1 MKEIKQE
8 TDRPKGNLPYQDVNR
23 PFRMQFV
30 IPGPGITIEQ
40 DKNGVL
46 YISAQ
51 GGSSVSDI
59 IAGDNI
65 EIEHREDGS
74 VVISAVNS
82 VTNITAGENV
92 TITVDPETGASVIN
106 SIIGG
111 ETNEHYKG
119 VFDTTEDLIAADP
132 EPEIGDYGLIKSL
145 TITNGETSWSGQYKY
160 CFYINGAWTV
170 VDQMLTFTKNLD
182 LLQQYYSVGG
192 SSPVIYLHEIAR
204 SGNFWDLNNIPIVAT
219 PEVTVEGTTVTATCA
234 TEGAEIW
241 YSTDGSMPHVNGTKY
256 TGPITASG
264 ATTFRFVGIKNGMI
278 NSLEAVASADYE
290 LQAPVIELDWHN
302 GKIEISNP
310 NQTGTV
316 FYRFSSVQVPSG
328 EFVEYTD
335 PIDVF
340 QYANAYV
347 EAKVIDDSTES
358 NTNSAFYT
366 KIQTSYYHL
375 NFQRNVIEG
384 KNIIYINC
392 DLTESVVKYASY
404 NSSPDEVDVSW
415 DSDEMTEALVFNVF
429 ETIGIKYE
437 VFAPGY
443 IPVMSN
449 WSFSSSKPLAP
460 SISFD
465 SDTGF
470 VTITSS
476 NGIPV
481 RNFFDPEDKTG
492 CRIYYTLDGST
503 PTDQSTLYTG
513 PFQISESVTVKAVLV
528 AYGEYSS
535 DVSEL
540 EIQVLSAPQFSLD
553 WHTGR
558 VTMTNPN
565 EDGSIYY
572 TIDGSEPT
580 SESSVYSFPV
590 LLTNAATV
598 KAKVISENGSSAT
611 AEQAYTKAQAPLIN
625 DGNTSITWNLNKL
638 SGNYSVKMTTQQTG
652 GVTKYTS
659 LSEGYI
665 PADPT
670 WASQE
675 FVNELSAPFFDE
687 MTFKARTFAEGYLPS
702 AVTSMTFGTSVVHP
716 VVIAYDETAGTVSFT
731 RQWFTA
737 QIPLQTNNNTPELGC
752 RVYYTLDG
760 STPDDTSTLWDGNPV
775 SVSPGTTVKA
785 LLVCYGQ
792 YDSEV
797 ATYNVPGNDPEYG
810 VRHDKTSSSPDLER
824 IGNLDLHVS
833 LPVQSGM
840 RRCLLNDDGTVNYYL
855 DPDDSTLK
863 ADGSPADLTGADG
876 QFMVEIPE
884 HWRKY
889 VSVNEDGEDY
899 EEFWLSAEAV
909 EGYEHVPTMYVSAD
923 EASMD
928 RTTGKLSA
936 VVNGTARFRGGTND
950 DELDNDQYKT
960 LLGRPVS
967 GVSWEDFY
975 AAAQKRGSGWTNYL
989 SYCNTALYWLF
1000 MVEYATLNSQKP
1012 YNGTLSQEGFR
1023 QGGLGPDV
1031 TDFYSW
1037 FSFNGGQP
1045 FVPTGVSVSL
1055 GNHSGVTPY
1064 TIDLGTGGGS
1074 GGGGSQRAS
1083 SGSDSDSG
1091 TYTAMVSTY
1100 RGVTCPFGHL
1110 GKAASGVFETSIDG
1124 ETVYLYTCNDPNMIG
1139 FDPTASGYQRVA
1151 LQNGLLN
1158 QLVVSVGYHN
1168 GNFYPNSGGAEI
1180 QDPAQALDTYFCD
1193 GAYVSAS
1200 GEGVYG
1206 FVSVPFLGGHAVVGS
1221 VCGFAFAGFELDPS
1235 DAYPSFGSR
1244 LCYIYSSS
1252 PYNPPVDPDPDPEQ

>member
-8 TDRPKGNLPYQDVNR
+8 TNRPKGNLPYQDVNR

-51 GGSSVSDI
+51 GGASVSDI

-219 PEVTVEGTTVTATCA
+219 PEATVEGKTITVTCE

-256 TGPITASG
+256 TGPIAFNSA
-264 ATTFRFVGIKNGMI
+264 ATYRFVGIKNGMI
-278 NSLEAVASADYE
+278 NSMECVVNAGYE
-290 LQAPVIELDWHN
+290 LEDPVITFDWHT
-302 GKIEISNP
+302 GKVLMTNP
-310 NQTGTV
+310 NKDGSGDPVGSVFYTLDGSDPTSSSTKFVDPFLITMGHTVKTVTVKAVVFDAVQNDYSGIASLVVGKTYISYSFWSGADTGEMTLFGTV
-316 FYRFSSVQVPSG
+316 VEGPGNAAPASDGELRYTLDGSVPDYSSDLMESRVEGHRYGNPQTAKLIGFRPGCIPS
-328 EFVEYTD
+328 
-335 PIDVF
+335 
-340 QYANAYV
+340 
-347 EAKVIDDSTES
+347 
-358 NTNSAFYT
+358 
-366 KIQTSYYHL
+366 
-375 NFQRNVIEG
+375 NVG
-384 KNIIYINC
+384 
-392 DLTESVVKYASY
+392 TVVMGYEKP
-404 NSSPDEVDVSW
+404 SSP
-415 DSDEMTEALVFNVF
+415 L
-429 ETIGIKYE
+429 
-437 VFAPGY
+437 
-443 IPVMSN
+443 
-449 WSFSSSKPLAP
+449 
-460 SISFD
+460 ISFD
-465 SDTGF
+465 SSDSL
-470 VTITSS
+470 VTLSRS
-476 NGIPV
+476 GNVMNNPV
-481 RNFFDPEDKTG
+481 VPLKTDMNNPAVG

-540 EIQVLSAPQFSLD
+540 EIQVMDAPQFSLD

-572 TIDGSEPT
+572 TLDGSEPT
-580 SESSVYSFPV
+580 SESSVYSSPV

-638 SGNYSVKMTTQQTG
+638 SGNYSVKMTTRQTG

-665 PADPT
+665 PSDPT

-687 MTFKARTFAEGYLPS
+687 MTFKARTFAEGYIPS

-716 VVIAYDETAGTVSFT
+716 VVIGYDENAGTVSFT

-760 STPDDTSTLWDGNPV
+760 TTPDDTSTLWDGNPV
-775 SVSPGTTVKA
+775 SVAPGTTVKA

-792 YDSEV
+792 YESDV
-797 ATYNVPGNDPEYG
+797 ATYNVPGGMEYMYLEAAQANST
-810 VRHDKTSSSPDLER
+810 VSMVSTLETAPDLEY
-824 IGNLDLHVS
+824 S
-833 LPVQSGM
+833 T
-840 RRCLLNDDGTVNYYL
+840 DGVTWQEWQHTSAEGVHTFDTITLGEVGDKVYFRGDN
-855 DPDDSTLK
+855 PDGLGALGENIAYFSNFV
-863 ADGSPADLTGADG
+863 LTGAINAGGNIMSILDMTMALSDVP
-876 QFMVEIPE
+876 QF
-884 HWRKY
+884 
-889 VSVNEDGEDY
+889 
-899 EEFWLSAEAV
+899 
-909 EGYEHVPTMYVSAD
+909 
-923 EASMD
+923 
-928 RTTGKLSA
+928 
-936 VVNGTARFRGGTND
+936 
-950 DELDNDQYKT
+950 
-960 LLGRPVS
+960 
-967 GVSWEDFY
+967 
-975 AAAQKRGSGWTNYL
+975 
-989 SYCNTALYWLF
+989 
-1000 MVEYATLNSQKP
+1000 
-1012 YNGTLSQEGFR
+1012 
-1023 QGGLGPDV
+1023 
-1031 TDFYSW
+1031 
-1037 FSFNGGQP
+1037 
-1045 FVPTGVSVSL
+1045 
-1055 GNHSGVTPY
+1055 
-1064 TIDLGTGGGS
+1064 
-1074 GGGGSQRAS
+1074 
-1083 SGSDSDSG
+1083 
-1091 TYTAMVSTY
+1091 
-1100 RGVTCPFGHL
+1100 
-1110 GKAASGVFETSIDG
+1110 
-1124 ETVYLYTCNDPNMIG
+1124 
-1139 FDPTASGYQRVA
+1139 
-1151 LQNGLLN
+1151 GLLN
-1158 QLVVSVGYHN
+1158 LFAVMKEGIESALLTPPSMDTVTTIGKGGCSDMYN
-1168 GNFYPNSGGAEI
+1168 GCTSLTAAANMPLLTTI
-1180 QDPAQALDTYFCD
+1180 
-1193 GAYVSAS
+1193 
-1200 GEGVYG
+1200 GEGGCDSMYKG
-1206 FVSVPFLGGHAVVGS
+1206 CTSLTAAADMPSLTTIGEGGCEGMYNNCIFNMSDDGS
-1221 VCGFAFAGFELDPS
+1221 TLNFAFPT
-1235 DAYPSFGSR
+1235 
-1244 LCYIYSSS
+1244 
-1252 PYNPPVDPDPDPEQ
+1252 PPVTAGEETFATAYDVAEWMGNTNGFNPK

>member
-1 MKEIKQE
+1 MSKNKNM
-8 TDRPKGNLPYQDVNR
+8 TPFLPENTPASAIPYRGVNQ
-23 PFRMQFV
+23 PFRFQFIV
-30 IPGPGITIEQ
+30 PGPGIQ
-40 DKNGVL
+40 MFVDKNGIL
-46 YISAQ
+46 YVSAE
-51 GGSSVSDI
+51 GGESVTDI

-65 EIEHREDGS
+65 EIERREDGKI
-74 VVISAVNS
+74 VISAVNT
-82 VTNITAGENV
+82 VTDIAAGQNV
-92 TITVDPETGASVIN
+92 TITIDEETGAAVIN
-106 SIIGG
+106 AITGG

-132 EPEIGDYGLIKSL
+132 DPEIGDYGLIKSL

-170 VDQMLTFTKNLD
+170 VDQMLTFTKDLN

-192 SSPVIYLHEIAR
+192 SSPVIYLHEVAR
-204 SGNFWDLNNIPIVAT
+204 SGNFLDLNNIPIVAT

-241 YSTDGSMPHVNGTKY
+241 YTTDGSMPHVNGTKY
-256 TGPITASG
+256 TGSITASG
-264 ATTFRFVGIKNGMI
+264 ATTYRFVGIKNGMI
-278 NSLEAVASADYE
+278 NSLEAVVSADYE
-290 LQAPVIELDWHN
+290 LLSPTIELDWHT
-302 GKIEISNP
+302 GDISMTNP
-310 NQTGTV
+310 NVDGNGDPVGAIYFKGTGYGAWTLYTGPINKRGTLNV
-316 FYRFSSVQVPSG
+316 DWVAKVVSDNKESAEASCHFVSVPQVMMSGATNWIFGTRSFTAYFSNADNFSG
-328 EFVEYTD
+328 EIRYTTNGVKPEYND
-335 PIDVF
+335 EPYVSPITFPTYD
-340 QYANAYV
+340 AP
-347 EAKVIDDSTES
+347 S
-358 NTNSAFYT
+358 
-366 KIQTSYYHL
+366 
-375 NFQRNVIEG
+375 
-384 KNIIYINC
+384 
-392 DLTESVVKYASY
+392 DLWAS
-404 NSSPDEVDVSW
+404 
-415 DSDEMTEALVFNVF
+415 
-429 ETIGIKYE
+429 G
-437 VFAPGY
+437 FAEGY
-443 IPVMSN
+443 IPN
-449 WSFSSSKPLAP
+449 NGFHYIHPGYEKPSAP
-460 SISFD
+460 GISYNPQTSIVTLYR
-465 SDTGF
+465 TGN
-470 VTITSS
+470 TININPRTS
-476 NGIPV
+476 
-481 RNFFDPEDKTG
+481 TG
-492 CRIYYTLDGST
+492 GNVETTCSIYYTLDGST

-528 AYGEYSS
+528 AYGQYSS
-535 DVSEL
+535 DISEL

-565 EDGSIYY
+565 EDGIIHY
-572 TIDGSEPT
+572 TLDGSEPT
-580 SESSVYSFPV
+580 SESSVYSSPV

-638 SGNYSVKMTTQQTG
+638 SGNYSVKMTTRQTG

-665 PADPT
+665 PSDPT

-675 FVNELSAPFFDE
+675 FVNELSAPFFEE
-687 MTFKARTFAEGYLPS
+687 MTFKARTFADGYLPS
-702 AVTSMTFGTSVVHP
+702 AVTSVTFGISVVHP
-716 VVIAYDETAGTVSFT
+716 VVIGYDETAGTVSFT

-760 STPDDTSTLWDGNPV
+760 TTPDDTSTLWDGNPV
-775 SVSPGTTVKA
+775 PVAPGTTVKA

-792 YDSEV
+792 YESEV

-863 ADGSPADLTGADG
+863 ADGTPADLTGADG

-889 VSVNEDGEDY
+889 VSETDY
-899 EEFWLSAEAV
+899 EEFWLSAVEV
-909 EGYEHVPTMYVSAD
+909 EGYEHVPVMYVSAD

-928 RTTGKLSA
+928 RTSGKLAA
-936 VVNGTARFRGGTND
+936 VVNGTARFRGGSND
-950 DELDNDQYKT
+950 DTLDNDQYKT

-967 GVSWEDFY
+967 NVSWEDFY

-1037 FSFNGGQP
+1037 LNFNGGMP

-1064 TIDLGTGGGS
+1064 TIDLGTGGG
-1074 GGGGSQRAS
+1074 GNDGR
-1083 SGSDSDSG
+1083 SGSGSDSG

-1151 LQNGLLN
+1151 LQNGLLG

-1180 QDPAQALDTYFCD
+1180 QDPTQALDTYFCD
-1193 GAYVSAS
+1193 GALVSAS
-1200 GEGVYG
+1200 GEDVYG
-1206 FVSVPFLGGHAVVGS
+1206 FVSVPNLSGVSIGGS
-1221 VCGFAFAGFELDPS
+1221 YCGFAFANFGHDPS
-1235 DAYPSFGSR
+1235 DAYPFIGSR

-1252 PYNPPVDPDPDPEQ
+1252 PYNPPVDPGPDQEQ

>member
-8 TDRPKGNLPYQDVNR
+8 TDRPKGNLPYQDINR

-111 ETNEHYKG
+111 ETDEHYKG

-132 EPEIGDYGLIKSL
+132 EPETGDYGLIKSL

-170 VDQMLTFTKNLD
+170 VDQILTFTKDLN

-192 SSPVIYLHEIAR
+192 SSPVIYLHEVAR

-219 PEVTVEGTTVTATCA
+219 PEVTVEGKTVTVTCA

-256 TGPITASG
+256 TGPIAFNSA
-264 ATTFRFVGIKNGMI
+264 ATYRFVGIKNGMI
-278 NSLEAVASADYE
+278 NSLEAVESVGFE
-290 LQAPVIELDWHN
+290 LQAPIIDLDWHT
-302 GKIEISNP
+302 GKIGISNN
-310 NQTGTV
+310 NQTGDILYRISYGGTPTGG
-316 FYRFSSVQVPSG
+316 FYPYS
-328 EFVEYTD
+328 T
-335 PIDVF
+335 PIDVISRGI
-340 QYANAYV
+340 AYV
-347 EAKVIDDSTES
+347 DAKIVDGNEES
-358 NTNSAFYT
+358 AVVSKVYRKIRTDELQFNSSWNNITGESSVFISCI
-366 KIQTSYYHL
+366 IQ
-375 NFQRNVIEG
+375 
-384 KNIIYINC
+384 
-392 DLTESVVKYASY
+392 DSVVKY
-404 NSSPDEVDVSW
+404 EVRPGDVNVSW
-415 DSDEMTEALVFNVF
+415 ESQEMVNAMNFIRFSGLTGLNYEIFAPDFIPL
-429 ETIGIKYE
+429 IGIWM
-437 VFAPGY
+437 FASTKPNA
-443 IPVMSN
+443 PV
-449 WSFSSSKPLAP
+449 L
-460 SISFD
+460 SFD
-465 SDTGF
+465 PENNIVNIING
-470 VTITSS
+470 
-476 NGIPV
+476 NGIPL
-481 RNFFDPEDKTG
+481 RTFADPEDHTG
-492 CRIYYTLDGST
+492 CRIYYTIDGST

-513 PFQISESVTVKAVLV
+513 PFQISESVTVKAVLI

-540 EIQVLSAPQFSLD
+540 AIQVMAQPQFSLD

-558 VTMTNPN
+558 VAMTNPN
-565 EDGSIYY
+565 EDGTIYY
-572 TIDGSEPT
+572 TLDGSEPT
-580 SESSVYSFPV
+580 SESSVYSSPV

-638 SGNYSVKMTTQQTG
+638 SGNYSVKMTTRQTG

-665 PADPT
+665 PSDPT

-702 AVTSMTFGTSVVHP
+702 SVTSMTFGTSVVHP
-716 VVIAYDETAGTVSFT
+716 VVIGYDETAGTVSFT

-760 STPDDTSTLWDGNPV
+760 TTPDDTSTLWDGNPV
-775 SVSPGTTVKA
+775 SVDPGTTVKA

-792 YDSEV
+792 YESEV

-810 VRHDKTSSSPDLER
+810 VRHDKTSSSSDLDR
-824 IGNLDLHVS
+824 IGNMDLHVS

-863 ADGSPADLTGADG
+863 ADGTPADLTGADG

-889 VSVNEDGEDY
+889 VSETDY
-899 EEFWLSAEAV
+899 EEFWLSAVEV
-909 EGYEHVPTMYVSAD
+909 EGYKHVPVMYVSAD

-928 RTTGKLSA
+928 RTSGKLAA
-936 VVNGTARFRGGTND
+936 VVNSTARFRGGSND
-950 DELDNDQYKT
+950 DTLDNDRYKT

-967 GVSWEDFY
+967 YVSWEDFY

-1037 FSFNGGQP
+1037 FEFNGGEP

-1064 TIDLGTGGGS
+1064 TIDLGTGGG
-1074 GGGGSQRAS
+1074 GGGGDNSRS
-1083 SGSDSDSG
+1083 SSDSDSR

-1110 GKAASGVFETSIDG
+1110 GKSASGIFETSIDG
-1124 ETVYLYTCNDPNMIG
+1124 ETVYLYTCNDPNLIG

-1151 LQNGLLN
+1151 LQNGLSG

-1168 GNFYPNSGGAEI
+1168 GNFYPNSGGSVI
-1180 QDPAQALDTYFCD
+1180 QDPTQALDTYFCD
-1193 GAYVSAS
+1193 GAFVYAS
-1200 GEGVYG
+1200 GADMYD
-1206 FVSVPFLGGHAVVGS
+1206 FVSVPVLGGFAVSGS
-1221 VCGFAFAGFELDPS
+1221 YCGFAYAAFENDPS
-1235 DAYPSFGSR
+1235 VAFPSLGSR

-1252 PYNPPVDPDPDPEQ
+1252 PYNPPVDPDPE

>member
-8 TDRPKGNLPYQDVNR
+8 TNRPKGNLPYQDVNR

-51 GGSSVSDI
+51 GGASVSDI

-170 VDQMLTFTKNLD
+170 VDQMLTFSKNLD

-241 YSTDGSMPHVNGTKY
+241 YTTDGSMPHVNGTKY

-264 ATTFRFVGIKNGMI
+264 ATTYRFVGIKNGMI

-290 LQAPVIELDWHN
+290 LLSPTIELDWHT
-302 GKIEISNP
+302 GDISMTNP
-310 NQTGTV
+310 NEDGNGDPVGAIYFKGTGYGQWTLYTGPINKRGTLNV
-316 FYRFSSVQVPSG
+316 DWVAKVVSDNKESAEASCHFVIVPQVMMSGATNWIFGIRSFTAYFSNADNFSG
-328 EFVEYTD
+328 EIRYTTNGVKPEYND
-335 PIDVF
+335 EPYVSPITFPTYD
-340 QYANAYV
+340 APSD
-347 EAKVIDDSTES
+347 IW
-358 NTNSAFYT
+358 
-366 KIQTSYYHL
+366 
-375 NFQRNVIEG
+375 
-384 KNIIYINC
+384 
-392 DLTESVVKYASY
+392 AS
-404 NSSPDEVDVSW
+404 
-415 DSDEMTEALVFNVF
+415 
-429 ETIGIKYE
+429 G
-437 VFAPGY
+437 FAEGY
-443 IPVMSN
+443 IPDN
-449 WSFSSSKPLAP
+449 GYHYIHPGYEKPSAP
-460 SISFD
+460 GISYNPQTSIVNLYR
-465 SDTGF
+465 TGNT
-470 VTITSS
+470 VTITL
-476 NGIPV
+476 
-481 RNFFDPEDKTG
+481 RTDPKRAVETS
-492 CRIYYTLDGST
+492 CSIYYTLDGST
-503 PTDQSTLYTG
+503 PTNQSTLYTG
-513 PFQISESVTVKAVLV
+513 PFQISESVTVKAVLI
-528 AYGEYSS
+528 AYGQYSS

-540 EIQVLSAPQFSLD
+540 EIQVMDAPQFSLD

-558 VTMTNPN
+558 VAMTNPN

-572 TIDGSEPT
+572 TLDGSEPT
-580 SESSVYSFPV
+580 SESSVYSSPV

-638 SGNYSVKMTTQQTG
+638 SGNYSVKMTTRQTG

-675 FVNELSAPFFDE
+675 FVNELSAPFFEE

-716 VVIAYDETAGTVSFT
+716 VVIGYDETSGTVSFT

-760 STPDDTSTLWDGNPV
+760 TTPDDTSTLWDGNPV
-775 SVSPGTTVKA
+775 SVAPGTTVKA

-792 YDSEV
+792 YESEV
-797 ATYNVPGNDPEYG
+797 ATYNVPG
-810 VRHDKTSSSPDLER
+810 
-824 IGNLDLHVS
+824 
-833 LPVQSGM
+833 GM
-840 RRCLLNDDGTVNYYL
+840 
-855 DPDDSTLK
+855 
-863 ADGSPADLTGADG
+863 
-876 QFMVEIPE
+876 
-884 HWRKY
+884 
-889 VSVNEDGEDY
+889 
-899 EEFWLSAEAV
+899 EELYFEAV
-909 EGYEHVPTMYVSAD
+909 ESNSTITIISQVPTAPSIEYSTDGETWQELQHTTADSIHTYETLTLSAIGDKVWLRGDNADGFSYFDGYD
-923 EASMD
+923 EYFTLITM
-928 RTTGKLSA
+928 TGKLSA
-936 VVNGTARFRGGTND
+936 GGNVMSLIDSTMATRQVPDYGFDYLFGTLYDDGNESLVSADIMNFVTSIGEKGCAYMFKYCAALVSAGDMPALASIGNSGCLRMYFSCTELSTASDMPSLTSIGDDGCLSMYSFDESVTLVENGELTFDFPTPPVTTTGGTT
-950 DELDNDQYKT
+950 YST
-960 LLGRPVS
+960 
-967 GVSWEDFY
+967 
-975 AAAQKRGSGWTNYL
+975 AQDVANWM
-989 SYCNTALYWLF
+989 SY
-1000 MVEYATLNSQKP
+1000 
-1012 YNGTLSQEGFR
+1012 
-1023 QGGLGPDV
+1023 
-1031 TDFYSW
+1031 
-1037 FSFNGGQP
+1037 
-1045 FVPTGVSVSL
+1045 
-1055 GNHSGVTPY
+1055 
-1064 TIDLGTGGGS
+1064 
-1074 GGGGSQRAS
+1074 
-1083 SGSDSDSG
+1083 
-1091 TYTAMVSTY
+1091 
-1100 RGVTCPFGHL
+1100 
-1110 GKAASGVFETSIDG
+1110 
-1124 ETVYLYTCNDPNMIG
+1124 
-1139 FDPTASGYQRVA
+1139 
-1151 LQNGLLN
+1151 
-1158 QLVVSVGYHN
+1158 
-1168 GNFYPNSGGAEI
+1168 YPK
-1180 QDPAQALDTYFCD
+1180 
-1193 GAYVSAS
+1193 
-1200 GEGVYG
+1200 
-1206 FVSVPFLGGHAVVGS
+1206 
-1221 VCGFAFAGFELDPS
+1221 
-1235 DAYPSFGSR
+1235 
-1244 LCYIYSSS
+1244 
-1252 PYNPPVDPDPDPEQ
+1252 

>member
-8 TDRPKGNLPYQDVNR
+8 TNRPKGNLPYQDVNR

-170 VDQMLTFTKNLD
+170 VDQMLTFTKDLN

-192 SSPVIYLHEIAR
+192 SSPVIYLHEVAR

-219 PEVTVEGTTVTATCA
+219 PEVTVKGTTVTVTCA

-264 ATTFRFVGIKNGMI
+264 ATTYRFVGIKNGMI
-278 NSLEAVASADYE
+278 NSLEAVASADYG
-290 LQAPVIELDWHN
+290 LQAPVIELDWHT
-302 GKIEISNP
+302 GEISMTNP
-310 NQTGTV
+310 NQDGNGDPVGGIYFKGTGYGDWTLYTGPMNKRGTLRVNWTAKVVYGNEESPETV
-316 FYRFSSVQVPSG
+316 CDFVACPDMNTSKEINWNTGHSFIKAFFRNGDFDG
-328 EFVEYTD
+328 EIKYTTNGLKPEYTD
-335 PIDVF
+335 QTYESPIGFELYDAP
-340 QYANAYV
+340 QYIWVCGFAEGFIPNNGVKMTNIGY
-347 EAKVIDDSTES
+347 DSP
-358 NTNSAFYT
+358 SAPG
-366 KIQTSYYHL
+366 I
-375 NFQRNVIEG
+375 
-384 KNIIYINC
+384 
-392 DLTESVVKYASY
+392 SY
-404 NSSPDEVDVSW
+404 NPDSSEV
-415 DSDEMTEALVFNVF
+415 TLIRTGN
-429 ETIGIKYE
+429 TLN
-437 VFAPGY
+437 
-443 IPVMSN
+443 IPLS
-449 WSFSSSKPLAP
+449 
-460 SISFD
+460 
-465 SDTGF
+465 
-470 VTITSS
+470 TSATPQ
-476 NGIPV
+476 NI
-481 RNFFDPEDKTG
+481 N

-528 AYGEYSS
+528 AYGQYSS

-540 EIQVLSAPQFSLD
+540 EIQLMDAPQFSLD

-572 TIDGSEPT
+572 TLDGSEPT
-580 SESSVYSFPV
+580 SESSVYSSPV

-611 AEQAYTKAQAPLIN
+611 SEQAYTKAQAPLIN

-638 SGNYSVKMTTQQTG
+638 SGNYSVKMTTRQTG

-665 PADPT
+665 PSDPT

-675 FVNELSAPFFDE
+675 FVNELSAPFFEE

-716 VVIAYDETAGTVSFT
+716 VVIGYDETAGTVSFT

-760 STPDDTSTLWDGNPV
+760 TTPDDTSTLWDGNPV
-775 SVSPGTTVKA
+775 TVDQGTTVKA

-792 YDSEV
+792 YESEV

-810 VRHDKTSSSPDLER
+810 VRHDKTSSSSDLER
-824 IGNLDLHVS
+824 IGNLNLHVS

-863 ADGSPADLTGADG
+863 ADGTPADLTGADG

-889 VSVNEDGEDY
+889 VSETDY
-899 EEFWLSAEAV
+899 EEFWLSAVEV

-950 DELDNDQYKT
+950 DTLDNDQYKT

-967 GVSWEDFY
+967 AVSWEDFY
-975 AAAQKRGSGWTNYL
+975 ISAQKRGSGWTNYL
-989 SYCNTALYWLF
+989 SYCNTVLYWLF

-1012 YNGTLSQEGFR
+1012 YNGALSQEGFR

-1037 FSFNGGQP
+1037 FEFNGGNP

-1055 GNHSGVTPY
+1055 GNHSGITPY
-1064 TIDLGTGGGS
+1064 TIDLGTGGG
-1074 GGGGSQRAS
+1074 GGGGDSR
-1083 SGSDSDSG
+1083 SGSGSDSG
-1091 TYTAMVSTY
+1091 TYTAMVSSY

-1110 GKAASGVFETSIDG
+1110 GKAASGIFETSIDG
-1124 ETVYLYTCNDPNMIG
+1124 ETVYLYTCNDPNLIG
-1139 FDPTASGYQRVA
+1139 FDPTASGYQRIA
-1151 LQNGLLN
+1151 LQNGLEG

-1180 QDPAQALDTYFCD
+1180 QDTTQALDAYFCD
-1193 GAYVSAS
+1193 GAFVSAI
-1200 GEGVYG
+1200 GADLYG
-1206 FVSVPFLGGHAVVGS
+1206 NVSVPTLGGGADGGS
-1221 VCGFAFAGFELDPS
+1221 CCGFACAFFGDAPS
-1235 DAYPSFGSR
+1235 DAYPDIGSR

-1252 PYNPPVDPDPDPEQ
+1252 PYNPPVDPDPDPDPDPK